1 MDAEETVIVEA
12 LGFLNEL
19 CTSKQ
24 IRKPALLA
32 AAKKVSSSAAVLR
45 GLGWQS
51 TQQQRGCEGSHPVE
65 LLLLQHLRRVSI
77 GITVI

>member
-12 LGFLNEL
+12 LGFLREL

-32 AAKKVSSSAAVLR
+32 AAKKVSLGQVLLSSAFL
-45 GLGWQS
+45 
-51 TQQQRGCEGSHPVE
+51 
-65 LLLLQHLRRVSI
+65 
-77 GITVI
+77 